1 MVRVQSLCMVE
12 QGNNFIHG
20 NADWKIIK
28 EVKDAV
34 KIPVIGNGDVVD
46 GESARKMF
54 ETTNCD
60 GIMIGRASNGNPW
73 IFDEVI
79 SFLETGITPNR
90 PTLEE
95 IKCTILRHLDMLVS
109 FKGEYTAVREM
120 RKHISWYIKGMPNS
134 AIVRNEINQID
145 DLQELRERIQ
155 SL

>member
-1 MVRVQSLCMVE
+1 MKNS
-12 QGNNFIHG
+12 
-20 NADWKIIK
+20 
-28 EVKDAV
+28 V

-73 IFDEVI
+73 IFSEVI
-79 SFLETGITPNR
+79 SFLETGVTPDR
-90 PTLEE
+90 PTFEE
-95 IKCTILRHLDMLVS
+95 IKNTILRHLDMLVS

-134 AIVRNEINQID
+134 AVIRNEVNRID
-145 DLQELRERIQ
+145 DLQKLRERIQ
-155 SL
+155 TL

>member
-1 MVRVQSLCMVE
+1 MAE

-28 EVKDAV
+28 DVKDAV
-34 KIPVIGNGDVVD
+34 KIPVIGNGDVID
-46 GESARKMF
+46 GESAKKMF
-54 ETTNCD
+54 EETNCD

-73 IFDEVI
+73 IFNEVI
-79 SFLETGITPNR
+79 SFLKTGITPNR
-90 PTLEE
+90 PTLKE

-145 DLQELRERIQ
+145 DLQELREKIQ
-155 SL
+155 NL